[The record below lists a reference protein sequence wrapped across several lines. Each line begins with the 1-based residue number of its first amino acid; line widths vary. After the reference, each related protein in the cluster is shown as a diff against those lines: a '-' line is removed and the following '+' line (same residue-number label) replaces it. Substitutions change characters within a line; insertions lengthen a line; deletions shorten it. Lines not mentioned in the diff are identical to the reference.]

1 MDEFLVF
8 VTLPGTDERTSGRFS
23 GTVRVG
29 RSDDCDVRLPHPL
42 VSRRHAQLSRTDD
55 GAVVIRDL
63 GSSNGTI
70 AEDTVLRDEE
80 LVVQQ
85 TATLHI
91 GPYSI
96 VVSTEVASDDK
107 TLLEQPRDAGA
118 GMAMQE
124 ADTTTG
130 AAGPETPREPGDYP
144 DGLSAREV
152 EVLGLLAKRRRN
164 SEIAEDLTISPH
176 TVARHVSNIFNKIA
190 AANRAEAAAYTV
202 QHRLVHLAG

>member
-8 VTLPGTDERTSGRFS
+8 VTLPGTDERSSGRFS
-23 GTVRVG
+23 GTVLVG
-29 RSDDCDVRLPHPL
+29 RSDECDVRLPHAL

-70 AEDTVLRDEE
+70 AEDTVLRDAE

-96 VVSTEVASDDK
+96 VVSTDVASDDK
-107 TLLEQPRDAGA
+107 TLLEQPRDPGA
-118 GMAMQE
+118 GLAMRDSDATAGE
-124 ADTTTG
+124 
-130 AAGPETPREPGDYP
+130 AGPAAPREPSGY
-144 DGLSAREV
+144 
-152 EVLGLLAKRRRN
+152 
-164 SEIAEDLTISPH
+164 
-176 TVARHVSNIFNKIA
+176 
-190 AANRAEAAAYTV
+190 
-202 QHRLVHLAG
+202 